1 MCGTLLSCQEPY
13 TREVEPPKTNLED
26 SEVTYNK
33 QFIPEALLSLGS
45 NERYVPQEGNLFGR
59 FYNERAE
66 FFIIDNP
73 QNTLYD
79 VQVNSVVLCYLD
91 GFLSKTTY
99 FLNENVA
106 NKLVSRY
113 GSFRISGH
121 DFENRELINKR
132 EIWENREY
140 KRLSEKLDDFRMSWT
155 LGDQEIV
162 YEVDLNKNNE
172 KFVYIEMTDQYK
184 NLLRVIEKEY

>member
-1 MCGTLLSCQEPY
+1 MHL
-13 TREVEPPKTNLED
+13 
-26 SEVTYNK
+26 
-33 QFIPEALLSLGS
+33 
-45 NERYVPQEGNLFGR
+45 
-59 FYNERAE
+59 
-66 FFIIDNP
+66 
-73 QNTLYD
+73 
-79 VQVNSVVLCYLD
+79 
-91 GFLSKTTY
+91 
-99 FLNENVA
+99 
-106 NKLVSRY
+106 
-113 GSFRISGH
+113 
-121 DFENRELINKR
+121 LINKR